1 MTFQLST
8 LVNAVW
14 TPTGMEDTSTG
25 EIVVPDLIQAV
36 IFQGKLLVSPKGGG
50 GYQPLVLLAVDD
62 LTTVPAGGVLAY
74 TVTEQLTSGSLSP
87 WQFKPSH
94 SAVGGTV
101 DISTQR
107 PTP

>member
-8 LVNAVW
+8 LLAGVW
-14 TPTGMEDTSTG
+14 TPTGMTDSSTG
-25 EIVVPDLIQAV
+25 QIVEPTPIQAV
-36 IFQGKLLVSPKGGG
+36 VFNGKLLISPRGGG
-50 GYQPLVLLAVDD
+50 GYQPVTLLAVDD
-62 LTTVPAGGVLAY
+62 TTTLPAGGVLAY
-74 TVTEQLTSGSLSP
+74 TVTEQLVAGSLAP

-94 SAVGGTV
+94 SAVGATV